1 VRSEQLWA
9 LVASLA
15 REAGVACAG
24 KQFTQRIPGAPCD
37 LSSVHR
43 VGVPRTMLC
52 VHGNIAIRTAMQ
64 NTFTLLLIHNFGRS
78 VNEHANITLRLGAPA
93 ARYQQPDFNG
103 P

>member
-1 VRSEQLWA
+1 
-9 LVASLA
+9 
-15 REAGVACAG
+15 
-24 KQFTQRIPGAPCD
+24 
-37 LSSVHR
+37 
-43 VGVPRTMLC
+43 MLC